1 MVKNKPI
8 NDIIALG
15 VSKLNID
22 ITTDITENAL
32 TPIKNIYDLLD
43 NYK

>member
-8 NDIIALG
+8 NDIIAKN

-22 ITTDITENAL
+22 ILQIDGKIV
-32 TPIKNIYDLLD
+32 
-43 NYK
+43 